1 MAGTL
6 LSAVMASEAAN
17 KCATLV
23 NMFDAGRLGLSAE
36 PTVVR
41 AVDETEQLSAGCDC
55 VHVHKSI
62 KAPATFSASVRLPS
76 SV

>member
-36 PTVVR
+36 PTA

-55 VHVHKSI
+55 VGHKSI
-62 KAPATFSASVRLPS
+62 KAPATLSASDSLCS
-76 SV
+76 CI